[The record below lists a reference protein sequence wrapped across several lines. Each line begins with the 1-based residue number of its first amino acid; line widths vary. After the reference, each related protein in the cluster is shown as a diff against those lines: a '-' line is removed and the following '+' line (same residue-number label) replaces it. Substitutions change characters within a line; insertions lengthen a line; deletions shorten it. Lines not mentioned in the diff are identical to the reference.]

1 MATQRTFTRKTY
13 GNNPQSLYKWNVR
26 TGPQDKTRFKGADA
40 KGCDALPNSQGED
53 WTNGYV
59 YERVVVN
66 GQVKQFAY
74 VQCDYVQ

>member
-13 GNNPQSLYKWNVR
+13 GNNPQSLYRWNVR
-26 TGPQDKTRFKGADA
+26 TGPQDKTNFKGAVS

-59 YERVVVN
+59 YERVIVN